1 MTEDCLVDYNPMD
14 LTGKRI
20 VVTGASSG
28 IGRAC
33 AILASRLGASVVLVA
48 RDEKRLGETLGQMTG
63 GGHVAIS
70 FDLDNLEN
78 FEALF
83 KQCASEKKLDGVV
96 HAAGIGPAM
105 PIQSISLALMREVMN
120 INYFAFME
128 LVKWFSKKKYSS
140 GGSIVGISSVSGVV
154 GWQGVS
160 LYGGSKG
167 AMDSSVRS
175 LAIELASKKIRV
187 NSVVPSFIRTTMN
200 DESISV
206 GGDEAARQFLA
217 KQPLGI
223 GEPKDVANAVVF
235 LLSDAARFITGTQLV
250 VDGGYLAQ

>member
-1 MTEDCLVDYNPMD
+1 MLNPMD

-20 VVTGASSG
+20 LVTGASSG

-33 AILASRLGASVVLVA
+33 AILAGRLGASVVLVA
-48 RDEKRLGETLGQMTG
+48 RDEQRLKETLAEMPTG
-63 GGHVAIS
+63 EHTSIS
-70 FDLDNLEN
+70 FDLKDLDHCE
-78 FEALF
+78 ELF
-83 KQCASEKKLDGVV
+83 VRCASEKKLNGIV

-105 PIQSISLALMREVMN
+105 PIQSVSLAAMQDVMS

-140 GGSIVGISSVSGVV
+140 GGSIVGVSSVAGSV
-154 GWQGVS
+154 GWPGVS

-175 LAIELASKKIRV
+175 LALELAPKKIRV
-187 NSVVPSFIRTTMN
+187 NSVVPSNIHTPML
-200 DESISV
+200 DGMLSV
-206 GGDEAARQFLA
+206 AGDEAVRQVLA

-223 GEPKDVANAVVF
+223 GEPEDVAHAVAF
-235 LLSDAARFITGTQLV
+235 LLSDAAKFITGTQLV

>member
-1 MTEDCLVDYNPMD
+1 MVNPME

-20 VVTGASSG
+20 LVTGASSG

-63 GGHVAIS
+63 GGHVAIA
-70 FDLDNLEN
+70 FDLSDLERY
-78 FEALF
+78 EELF
-83 KQCASEKKLDGVV
+83 KRCASEQKLNGMV

-105 PIQSISLALMREVMN
+105 PIQSVSLALMREVMN

-128 LVKWFSKKKYSS
+128 LAKWFSKKKYSS

-187 NSVVPSFIRTTMN
+187 NSVVPSNIRTPML
-200 DESISV
+200 DSVVSV
-206 GGDEAARQFLA
+206 GGEDATQQILA

-223 GEPKDVANAVVF
+223 GEPEDVAHAVAF
-235 LLSDAARFITGTQLV
+235 LMSDAARFITGTQMV

>member
-1 MTEDCLVDYNPMD
+1 MYNPMD

-20 VVTGASSG
+20 LITGASSG

-33 AILASRLGASVVLVA
+33 AILAGQLGASVVLVA
-48 RDEKRLGETLGQMTG
+48 RDEKRLTETLTQMPSG
-63 GGHVAIS
+63 EHMLIP
-70 FDLDNLEN
+70 FDLKDIDHYE
-78 FEALF
+78 ELF
-83 KQCASEKKLDGVV
+83 VRCASEKKLNGIV

-105 PIQSISLALMREVMN
+105 PIQSVSLAAMQEVMS

-128 LVKWFSKKKYSS
+128 LVKWLSKKKYSS
-140 GGSIVGISSVSGVV
+140 GGSVVGVSSVSGSA

-160 LYGGSKG
+160 LYSGTKG

-175 LAIELASKKIRV
+175 LAVELAPKKIRV
-187 NSVVPSFIRTTMN
+187 NSVVPSYIRTTMN

-206 GGDEAARQFLA
+206 GGDEAIQQILA
-217 KQPLGI
+217 KQPLGL
-223 GEPKDVANAVVF
+223 GEPEDVANAVGF
-235 LLSDAARFITGTQLV
+235 LLSDAAKFITGTQLV

>member
-1 MTEDCLVDYNPMD
+1 MFNPMD

-20 VVTGASSG
+20 LVTGASSG

-33 AILASRLGASVVLVA
+33 AILAGQLGASVVLVA
-48 RDEKRLGETLGQMTG
+48 RDETRLAETVGQMPG
-63 GGHVAIS
+63 GEHMLMS
-70 FDLDNLEN
+70 FDLKELDRYE
-78 FEALF
+78 ELF
-83 KQCASEKKLDGVV
+83 VRCASGQKLNGIV

-105 PIQSISLALMREVMN
+105 PIQSVSLATMREVMN

-140 GGSIVGISSVSGVV
+140 GGSVVGVSSVSGSA

-160 LYGGSKG
+160 LYSGSKG

-175 LAIELASKKIRV
+175 LAIELAPKKIRV
-187 NSVVPSFIRTTMN
+187 NSVVPSCIRTTMN

-206 GGDEAARQFLA
+206 GSDEAAKQILA
-217 KQPLGI
+217 KQPLGL
-223 GEPKDVANAVVF
+223 GEPEDVANAVAF
-235 LLSDAARFITGTQLV
+235 LLSDAAKFITGTQLV

>member
-1 MTEDCLVDYNPMD
+1 MHNPMD

-20 VVTGASSG
+20 LITGASSG

-33 AILASRLGASVVLVA
+33 AILAARLGASVVMVA
-48 RDEKRLGETLGQMTG
+48 RDEKRLAETLTQIPG
-63 GGHVAIS
+63 GEHTVIS
-70 FDLDNLEN
+70 FDLKELDRYE
-78 FEALF
+78 ELF
-83 KQCASEKKLDGVV
+83 VRCASGQKLSGIV

-105 PIQSISLALMREVMN
+105 PIQSVSLAAMQEVMS

-140 GGSIVGISSVSGVV
+140 GGSVVGVSSVSGSV

-160 LYGGSKG
+160 LYSGSKG

-175 LAIELASKKIRV
+175 LAVELAPKKIRV
-187 NSVVPSFIRTTMN
+187 NSVVPSYIRTTMN

-206 GGDEAARQFLA
+206 GSDEAIQQILA

-223 GEPKDVANAVVF
+223 GEPEDVANAVAF
-235 LLSDAARFITGTQLV
+235 LLSDAAKFITGTQLV

>member
-1 MTEDCLVDYNPMD
+1 MVNPMD

-20 VVTGASSG
+20 LVTGASSG

-48 RDEKRLGETLGQMTG
+48 RDVKRLEESFSLMSAGEHTL
-63 GGHVAIS
+63 IS
-70 FDLDNLEN
+70 FDLSDIERC
-78 FEALF
+78 EDLF
-83 KQCASEKKLDGVV
+83 KRCASEKKLDGMV
-96 HAAGIGPAM
+96 HAAGIGPAV
-105 PIQSISLALMREVMN
+105 PIQSVSLALMREVMS

-128 LVKWFSKKKYSS
+128 LIKWFSKKKYSS
-140 GGSIVGISSVSGVV
+140 GGSVVGVSSVSGVV

-175 LAIELASKKIRV
+175 LAIELASKNIRV
-187 NSVVPSFIRTTMN
+187 NSVVPSNIRTPML
-200 DESISV
+200 DEMISV
-206 GGDEAARQFLA
+206 GGEDAVRQILS
-217 KQPLGI
+217 KQPLGL
-223 GEPKDVANAVVF
+223 GEPVDVANAVAF
-235 LLSDAARFITGTQLV
+235 LLSDASRFITGTQLV

>member
-1 MTEDCLVDYNPMD
+1 MLNPMD

-20 VVTGASSG
+20 LVTGASSG

-33 AILASRLGASVVLVA
+33 SILAGRLGASVVLVA
-48 RDEKRLGETLGQMTG
+48 RDEKRLAETMTQMPKGEHTLMP
-63 GGHVAIS
+63 
-70 FDLDNLEN
+70 FDLKELDRYE
-78 FEALF
+78 ELF
-83 KQCASEKKLDGVV
+83 VRCASEQKLSGIV

-105 PIQSISLALMREVMN
+105 PIQSVSLAAMREVMN

-140 GGSIVGISSVSGVV
+140 GGSVVGISSVSGSA
-154 GWQGVS
+154 GWQGGS
-160 LYGGSKG
+160 LYSGSKG

-175 LAIELASKKIRV
+175 LAVELAPKKIRV
-187 NSVVPSFIRTTMN
+187 NSVVPSNIHTPML
-200 DESISV
+200 DEMLSV
-206 GGDEAARQFLA
+206 AGDEAVRQVLA

-223 GEPKDVANAVVF
+223 GEPEDVAHAVAF
-235 LLSDAARFITGTQLV
+235 LLSDAAKFITGTQLV

>member
-1 MTEDCLVDYNPMD
+1 MVNPMD
-14 LTGKRI
+14 LTAKRI
-20 VVTGASSG
+20 LVTGASSG
-28 IGRAC
+28 IGKAC
-33 AILASRLGASVVLVA
+33 AILAGRLGASVVLVA
-48 RDEKRLGETLGQMTG
+48 RDDKRLETTLGQMEG
-63 GGHVAIS
+63 CHHMSIS
-70 FDLDNLEN
+70 FDLGDLEHYD
-78 FEALF
+78 ELF
-83 KQCASEKKLDGVV
+83 KRCASEEKLDGFV

-105 PIQSISLALMREVMN
+105 PIQSVSLAVMRAVMN

-128 LVKWFSKKKYSS
+128 LVKWFSKKRYSA

-175 LAIELASKKIRV
+175 LAIELASRHIRV
-187 NSVVPSFIRTTMN
+187 NSVVPSNIRTPMF
-200 DESISV
+200 DEIVSV
-206 GGDEAARQFLA
+206 GGNEAARQILA
-217 KQPLGI
+217 KQPLGL
-223 GEPKDVANAVVF
+223 GEPEDVAHAAAF